1 MKVILLQDVRK
12 QGKKGDVIEVS
23 PGYGR
28 NYLIK
33 NNLAKE
39 ADAGALNKLKS
50 QQKAN
55 ARKAEEEH
63 QEALQVQKEI
73 NREECVV
80 TIPVK
85 IGEEGRVFGT
95 ITSKQIAE
103 DLEKQHEIHVDRR
116 KIQLDENLAAV
127 GDYQVPI
134 KLHPE
139 VIAEIKVRVI
149 EE

>member
-63 QEALQVQKEI
+63 QEALEVQKEI
-73 NREECVV
+73 NREDVIV
-80 TIPVK
+80 IIPVK
-85 IGEEGRVFGT
+85 VGEEGRVFGT

-103 DLEKQHEIHVDRR
+103 ELEKQHDIQVDRR

>member
-12 QGKKGDVIEVS
+12 QGKKGDVIEVN

-39 ADAGALNKLKS
+39 ADAAALNKLKS

-63 QEALQVQKEI
+63 QEALQLQQEI
-73 NREECVV
+73 NRESSVV

-103 DLEKQHEIHVDRR
+103 ELEKQHKIQVDRR

-127 GDYQVPI
+127 GDYEVPI